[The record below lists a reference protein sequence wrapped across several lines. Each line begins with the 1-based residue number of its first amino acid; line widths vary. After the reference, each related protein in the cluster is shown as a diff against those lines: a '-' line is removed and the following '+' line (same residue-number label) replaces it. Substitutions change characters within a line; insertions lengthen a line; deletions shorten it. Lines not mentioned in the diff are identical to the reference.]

1 MEIALAIVGVIVL
14 ILGFI
19 GCFLPVLPGPPLAYI
34 SLLLMQMGPEKPFTT
49 RFLLLVGAIVLL
61 VTILDYMIPA
71 WGTKKWG
78 GSRYGMAGA
87 IAGIFV
93 GIFVL
98 PPVGFFIFPLLGAIV
113 GEILSGANTK
123 KAFRSAFGTMIGLLL
138 GTIIKFSVTAF
149 IAFHFFINLKF

>member
-1 MEIALAIVGVIVL
+1 MEIALAIIGVFTL

-34 SLLLMQMGPEKPFTT
+34 SLLFLQLGPQKPFTT
-49 RFLLLVGAIVLL
+49 QFLLLAGAIVLL
-61 VTILDYMIPA
+61 VTILDYLVPA

-87 IAGIFV
+87 IIGVIV

-98 PPVGFFIFPLLGAIV
+98 PPFGFFVFPLLGAMV
-113 GEILSGANTK
+113 GEMLGGSNTQR
-123 KAFRSAFGTMIGLLL
+123 AFRSAIGTMIGLLL
-138 GTIIKFSVTAF
+138 GTAIKLSITAF
-149 IAFHFFINLKF
+149 IAFYFFINL

>member
-1 MEIALAIVGVIVL
+1 MEIALAIIGIFVL
-14 ILGFI
+14 ILGFV

-34 SLLLMQMGPEKPFTT
+34 SLLLLQIGPEPFAT

-61 VTILDYMIPA
+61 VTLLDYLIPA
-71 WGTKKWG
+71 WGAKKWG

-87 IAGIFV
+87 IVGVIV

-98 PPVGFFIFPLLGAIV
+98 PPIGFFVFPLLGAIV
-113 GEILSGANTK
+113 GEMFGGANTH
-123 KAFRSAFGTMIGLLL
+123 KAFRSAFGTMMGLLL
-138 GTIIKFSVTAF
+138 GTVIKFSATAY